1 MDHEEYQ
8 FRTAAI
14 GGFSKQDVLDY
25 IARANQEHQ
34 TRVERLEKELSQT
47 GEERDKFR
55 SRVEE
60 AEGRNV
66 ELSAQVQKLTGE
78 LEELRTELESV
89 RTAREE
95 AEARRAEQE
104 SAAAALAEE
113 RDGLRRDLEKAQRA
127 AAAYER
133 IKDRTA
139 GMELEAHGRAQAI
152 QNGAEAQAAAIRARV
167 ERWLDRVQAGYDR
180 MRTDID
186 ATLSHTG
193 GELERVRRGL
203 DGMTEELTRQ
213 DRALEELLAVCREN
227 LKAQVPQPLPLEE

>member
-1 MDHEEYQ
+1 MNETELQ
-8 FRTAAI
+8 FRTCTF
-14 GGFSKQDVLDY
+14 GGFQKQDVLNY
-25 IARANQEHQ
+25 IESSGRAHTEQLENLRRELEEAIRTRAVAEEEGTAARRREESLKAD
-34 TRVERLEKELSQT
+34 VERLNTQLEREREQLEQARAEL
-47 GEERDKFR
+47 
-55 SRVEE
+55 
-60 AEGRNV
+60 
-66 ELSAQVQKLTGE
+66 
-78 LEELRTELESV
+78 
-89 RTAREE
+89 
-95 AEARRAEQE
+95 ARRAEQI
-104 SAAAALAEE
+104 AALEGE
-113 RDGLRRDLEKAQRA
+113 LEQTRSRLEQLEPA
-127 AAAYER
+127 ARAYEG

-167 ERWLDRVQAGYDR
+167 ERWLERVQAGYDR